1 MVRVTSC
8 RFVRLSC
15 SEEDHPLFRRYYT
28 RSNRERGIKQ
38 ILRCFPHC
46 CPEHAQRGYC
56 GCSVHIMV
64 KFDSDVSLADQQ
76 NLVVC
81 ARFEPSRVTL
91 QKTTGESYVL
101 GDHISGDIHEQ
112 RLQPG
117 EVVCL
122 PASLLAKSQQEQSVW
137 IRADDV
143 KQKVLPKSAVLFV
156 LNNHRFPKWQYS
168 YDSSVAQIQRE
179 MTHHLVAYVLYL
191 AGSGSMLG
199 EADAIVLARQESPG
213 FSLISH
219 RRSGYNSNN
228 AECELPVCELA
239 RDGQF
244 AALSFDPTEVID
256 ETSPGKMNQQYEQH
270 FHRDNRTARA
280 GVGVHRTDTQDDT
293 YSVETDL
300 GATAERASREGV
312 NWRQRQLD
320 AQVCDFREKGQYL
333 LILWKFVQHISLS
346 DIGWAAELVTRYFV
360 RTGYALQTPSAACF
374 DPRSTWKP

>member
-28 RSNRERGIKQ
+28 
-38 ILRCFPHC
+38 
-46 CPEHAQRGYC
+46 
-56 GCSVHIMV
+56 
-64 KFDSDVSLADQQ
+64 SDVSLADQQ

-256 ETSPGKMNQQYEQH
+256 ETSPGKMNQQE
-270 FHRDNRTARA
+270 
-280 GVGVHRTDTQDDT
+280 G
-293 YSVETDL
+293 L
-300 GATAERASREGV
+300 SR
-312 NWRQRQLD
+312 RR
-320 AQVCDFREKGQYL
+320 
-333 LILWKFVQHISLS
+333 
-346 DIGWAAELVTRYFV
+346 
-360 RTGYALQTPSAACF
+360 
-374 DPRSTWKP
+374 